1 MSADGW
7 LRGPQGTCVE
17 FQPRPTSPP
26 LVLKFGGAAL
36 ASPRRVRLAAHRIA
50 AHVRDGRKVVAV
62 VSAAGQTTDRILE
75 WCARVSGT
83 VPDEPTREM
92 DRALATGEDRSAALL
107 ALSLESLGVHA
118 RSLRGGEAGIQ
129 ATGDFGEGRMADVS
143 ASGLLALLEQG
154 IVPVVSGFQGT
165 RRDGETVTL
174 GRGASDTTAVAL
186 AAALGAECHLI
197 KDVAAIYDRDP
208 KTDPTAHASTSIDHF
223 QLLDLVY
230 AGAGVVRADAVQ
242 LAWEMGVVLCI
253 YRYDAPLSG
262 RCGTVVAPRIE
273 VA

>member
-1 MSADGW
+1 MSNDYW
-7 LRGPQGTCVE
+7 LRGIHVE
-17 FQPRPTSPP
+17 EMGSRAAVASPP
-26 LVLKFGGAAL
+26 LVMKFGGAAL
-36 ASPRRVRLAAHRIA
+36 ASPRRVRLAARRIA
-50 AHVRDGRKVVAV
+50 AHVQDGRRVVAV
-62 VSAAGQTTDRILE
+62 VSAAGCSTDRILE

-83 VPDEPTREM
+83 VPEATREM

-107 ALSLESLGVHA
+107 ALSLDSLGVPA

-143 ASGLLALLEQG
+143 ASGLVTLLDHG

-208 KTDPTAHASTSIDHF
+208 KTDPTARPSSSIDHF

-242 LAWEMGVVLCI
+242 LAWEMGVMLRI

-262 RCGTVVAPRIE
+262 RSGTVVAPRLE